1 MKKIIP
7 IPIIMRTGTTSSAAL
22 IPMRDAIRMIAN
34 HPSPRRPKNFFQKG
48 LTDSKKSDIIKP
60 SQEGKKERKVTRMK
74 KMFALAL
81 VLVSLFSV
89 ASAEIYPAVG
99 VVTDLDYEHDL
110 VIFEDYNQ
118 NLWIFEGI
126 EDWDIGD
133 IGALLMDDMETESIY
148 DDMILLARYAGFMP
162 EQ

>member
-1 MKKIIP
+1 
-7 IPIIMRTGTTSSAAL
+7 
-22 IPMRDAIRMIAN
+22 
-34 HPSPRRPKNFFQKG
+34 
-48 LTDSKKSDIIKP
+48 
-60 SQEGKKERKVTRMK
+60 MK

-148 DDMILLARYAGFMP
+148 DDVILLARYAGFMP

>member
-1 MKKIIP
+1 
-7 IPIIMRTGTTSSAAL
+7 
-22 IPMRDAIRMIAN
+22 
-34 HPSPRRPKNFFQKG
+34 
-48 LTDSKKSDIIKP
+48 
-60 SQEGKKERKVTRMK
+60 MK

-99 VVTDLDYEHDL
+99 VVTDLDYENDL

-118 NLWIFEGI
+118 NLWIIEGI

>member
-1 MKKIIP
+1 
-7 IPIIMRTGTTSSAAL
+7 
-22 IPMRDAIRMIAN
+22 
-34 HPSPRRPKNFFQKG
+34 
-48 LTDSKKSDIIKP
+48 
-60 SQEGKKERKVTRMK
+60 MK

>member
-1 MKKIIP
+1 
-7 IPIIMRTGTTSSAAL
+7 
-22 IPMRDAIRMIAN
+22 
-34 HPSPRRPKNFFQKG
+34 
-48 LTDSKKSDIIKP
+48 
-60 SQEGKKERKVTRMK
+60 MK

-81 VLVSLFSV
+81 ILVSLFSV

>member
-1 MKKIIP
+1 
-7 IPIIMRTGTTSSAAL
+7 
-22 IPMRDAIRMIAN
+22 
-34 HPSPRRPKNFFQKG
+34 
-48 LTDSKKSDIIKP
+48 
-60 SQEGKKERKVTRMK
+60 MK
-74 KMFALAL
+74 KMLTLTL
-81 VLVSLFSV
+81 VLVSLFSI

-99 VVTDLDYEHDL
+99 VVTDLDYENDL
-110 VIFEDYNQ
+110 VIFEDCNQ
-118 NLWIFEGI
+118 DLWILEGI

>member
-1 MKKIIP
+1 
-7 IPIIMRTGTTSSAAL
+7 
-22 IPMRDAIRMIAN
+22 
-34 HPSPRRPKNFFQKG
+34 
-48 LTDSKKSDIIKP
+48 
-60 SQEGKKERKVTRMK
+60 MK

-99 VVTDLDYEHDL
+99 VVTDLDCEHDL

-148 DDMILLARYAGFMP
+148 DDMILLVRYAGFMP

>member
-1 MKKIIP
+1 
-7 IPIIMRTGTTSSAAL
+7 
-22 IPMRDAIRMIAN
+22 
-34 HPSPRRPKNFFQKG
+34 
-48 LTDSKKSDIIKP
+48 
-60 SQEGKKERKVTRMK
+60 MK

-133 IGALLMDDMETESIY
+133 ISALLMDDMETESIY